1 MVENTACVQVPVDL
15 PRRHGLR
22 PLSTITDEG
31 EQADE
36 VRDRFV
42 SLLSTE
48 IPLCFRLAIIMRR
61 TECEMNRNV
70 GESQPL
76 IRF

>member
-36 VRDRFV
+36 VRDRFPCSPLRFPYV
-42 SLLSTE
+42 SVLLS
-48 IPLCFRLAIIMRR
+48 
-61 TECEMNRNV
+61 
-70 GESQPL
+70 S
-76 IRF
+76 